1 METWAVR
8 DISILEMDSNFVPR
22 LGLQVELGQIN
33 FVLVELNILS
43 WDHLAIYFQS
53 RNALSLEIQK
63 QISQMLVSNF
73 ELQSDFTLESLRLW
87 HYQDQIILHAAL
99 FNDLISKYCI
109 RLSQWYIHDFE
120 MWI

>member
-8 DISILEMDSNFVPR
+8 DISILEMDCNFVPR

-87 HYQDQIILHAAL
+87 HYQDQIILYAAL